1 MKTVTQLI
9 DIAQDAER
17 RKMLERCRE
26 LDLSDPITAYR
37 SASRW
42 RRLQGLRLA
51 ARVRLAAV
59 MGGAQSGRMAS

>member
-9 DIAQDAER
+9 DIVQDAER
-17 RKMLERCRE
+17 REMLERCRE
-26 LDLSDPITAYR
+26 IDLSDPITAYR

-42 RRLQGLRLA
+42 RRLQGLCLA

>member
-1 MKTVTQLI
+1 MKTSIQLI
-9 DIAQDAER
+9 DICQDAER
-17 RKMLERCRE
+17 REMLERCRE
-26 LDLSDPITAYR
+26 IDLGDPITAYR

-59 MGGAQSGRMAS
+59 MGGVQSGRMAS

>member
-9 DIAQDAER
+9 DICQDAER
-17 RKMLERCRE
+17 REMLECCRE
-26 LDLSDPITAYR
+26 IDLSDSITAYR

-51 ARVRLAAV
+51 ARVRLVAV
-59 MGGAQSGRMAS
+59 MGGVQSGRMAF

>member
-1 MKTVTQLI
+1 MKTVKQLI
-9 DIAQDAER
+9 DIVQDAER
-17 RKMLERCRE
+17 REMLERCRE

-37 SASRW
+37 SAGRW